1 MHQKRASDLITDV
14 CEPPWGC
21 WDLNSAVGALNHG
34 AISPAPTLIFSK
46 PIFNALTSLLD
57 HHPPEV
63 VEKKGYEGSEPV

>member
-1 MHQKRASDLITDV
+1 MWLLGIELMTFGRTD
-14 CEPPWGC
+14 
-21 WDLNSAVGALNHG
+21 STFNHG

-63 VEKKGYEGSEPV
+63 VGKKGYQGLGGSGPA